1 MVGSIL
7 AIRGGLLILSRV
19 SCTAGRSCPAA
30 RATRVSELDAEV
42 GTDDRGWRVGV
53 GEAEARLKVLVV
65 GANRGGAV
73 ADIRRI
79 GGGGAGVGKAGKLEY
94 ARDANDGV
102 YDVDIQEG
110 DAVFDLVVG
119 LEVIVAESKIQGQ
132 LRSEEH
138 TSELQSLRH

>member
-19 SCTAGRSCPAA
+19 SRTAGRSCPAA
-30 RATRVSELDAEV
+30 RATRVGELDAEV

-79 GGGGAGVGKAGKLEY
+79 GGGGAGVGKAGDRKSTRL
-94 ARDANDGV
+94 NSSHLG
-102 YDVDIQEG
+102 
-110 DAVFDLVVG
+110 
-119 LEVIVAESKIQGQ
+119 
-132 LRSEEH
+132 
-138 TSELQSLRH
+138 